1 MTRTLLLLAALA
13 ADPGAGDPAAPVDL
27 ASVLNEAQVVEAADT
42 AAWAHLS
49 FRRHTVRQD
58 LGDND
63 EVLKAEEMVFRVTPK
78 AGGFDEALVLLDG
91 KTPEPQEVKKQ
102 RRLGRFAKHY
112 RTLIRGDSEDSAE
125 GGYSLGDLLHLS
137 AYRYVGRSSSLAISP
152 NTAWRGASPMPWAAA
167 SGSRWRGGTWP
178 GPWRALCAPCRSP
191 FRCRRSTTCRC
202 PWRAPPS
209 GEASGCRAASRSSRR
224 PASSPSSSAGATST
238 PTRILRLVPRIESD
252 AALHSCRGAKARTSE
267 FATIATNREVQSGG
281 SYPDPIRSHP
291 ALLWSMRG

>member
-137 AYRYVGRSSSLAISP
+137 AYRYVGRETVASVPCYRLDFSPDDSKKTSGLAGRFANAMGGSLWL
-152 NTAWRGASPMPWAAA
+152 TVE
-167 SGSRWRGGTWP
+167 GGHMA
-178 GPWRALCAPCRSP
+178 RAVARTLRPVSIAFSLSKVHDLQVSLESAPVGGGVWLP
-191 FRCRRSTTCRC
+191 RRIEVLTKARVLTFFI
-202 PWRAPPS
+202 
-209 GEASGCRAASRSSRR
+209 SRR
-224 PASSPSSSAGATST
+224 NLYTYSDFEAGSS
-238 PTRILRLVPRIESD
+238 
-252 AALHSCRGAKARTSE
+252 H
-267 FATIATNREVQSGG
+267 
-281 SYPDPIRSHP
+281 
-291 ALLWSMRG
+291 